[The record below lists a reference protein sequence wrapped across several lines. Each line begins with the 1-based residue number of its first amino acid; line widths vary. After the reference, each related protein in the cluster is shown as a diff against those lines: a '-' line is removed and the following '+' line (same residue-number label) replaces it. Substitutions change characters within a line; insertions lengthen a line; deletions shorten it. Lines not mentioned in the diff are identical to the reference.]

1 MIVNL
6 PVEIVVVITTYLDF
20 KKEDVFSCRAV
31 NKEYKKVMDNP
42 ISIKGYPHLE
52 KCSFFAFTTDYHEV
66 IEEKR
71 QREVEAHNEFIAA
84 YKLMLKDFGWL

>member
-6 PVEIVVVITTYLDF
+6 PVEIVVVITSYLDF
-20 KKEDVFSCRAV
+20 KKEDLFSCRAL

-71 QREVEAHNEFIAA
+71 QREVEAHKEFIAA
-84 YKLMLKDFGWL
+84 YKLMLMDFGWL

>member
-6 PVEIVVVITTYLDF
+6 PVEIVVVITSYLDF
-20 KKEDVFSCRAV
+20 KKEDLFSCRAV